1 MNRAGKKQRERAR
14 KQRRAERKAA
24 GVPASTTSVT
34 APVLGATAVKI
45 DTTLS
50 WHIART
56 LPRMGTRALK
66 GLEDLKVDWYLPR
79 TSEVVV
85 RRGRRVVRSTPLLMR
100 TVFIG
105 VRDAGHL
112 AQARSKPGV
121 AEIVSHP
128 EPEGGPEGNIVSLV
142 MRPARLDPVE
152 LQRLADRLAE
162 AEIVQPTGIRVG
174 HSVLVREGPFAS
186 FPGVVE
192 AILPNDRVKV
202 GVSLFGRMSPIVL
215 DIAQVA
221 SI

>member
-1 MNRAGKKQRERAR
+1 MNRVGKKQRERAR

-24 GVPASTTSVT
+24 GASTSKANVT
-34 APVLGATAVKI
+34 APVLGAAAVRI
-45 DTTLS
+45 DPALS

-56 LPRMGTRALK
+56 LPRMGARALK
-66 GLEDLKVDWYLPR
+66 ALEESRVDWYLPR

-105 VRDAGHL
+105 VRDADHL
-112 AQARSKPGV
+112 AKARSQAGV
-121 AEIVSHP
+121 SEIVSHP
-128 EPEGGPEGNIVSLV
+128 EPENGPEGNIVSLV
-142 MRPARLDPVE
+142 MRPARLDPAE

-162 AEIVQPTGIRVG
+162 AEVVQTTGIRVG
-174 HSVLVREGPFAS
+174 QSVLVREGPFAS

-192 AILPNDRVKV
+192 AIMPNDRVKV

-215 DIAQVA
+215 DLAQVQRV
-221 SI
+221 

>member
-24 GVPASTTSVT
+24 GVRIAAPSVT
-34 APVLGATAVKI
+34 APVLGATAVQI
-45 DTTLS
+45 DPGLS

-66 GLEDLKVDWYLPR
+66 ALEEAQVDYYLPHL
-79 TSEVVV
+79 SEVVV

-105 VRDAGHL
+105 VRDADHL
-112 AQARSKPGV
+112 AEARSRTGV

-128 EPEGGPEGNIVSLV
+128 EPEDGPEGNIISLV
-142 MRPARLDPVE
+142 MRPARLDPDE

-162 AEIVQPTGIRVG
+162 ADIAQPTGISVG
-174 HSVLVREGPFAS
+174 QSVLVREGPFAG
-186 FPGVVE
+186 FPATVE
-192 AILPNDRVKV
+192 AILPNDRIRV
-202 GVSLFGRMSPIVL
+202 GVSLFGRMSPIML
-215 DIAQVA
+215 DLAHVQSV
-221 SI
+221 

>member
-24 GVPASTTSVT
+24 GAPATKASVA

-45 DTTLS
+45 DPALS

-56 LPRMGTRALK
+56 LPRMSERALK
-66 GLEDLKVDWYLPR
+66 ALKDAEGDWYQPR

-112 AQARSKPGV
+112 DRARAQPGV

-128 EPEGGPEGNIVSLV
+128 EVEAGPSGNVEQLV
-142 MRPARLDPVE
+142 RRPARLDPAR
-152 LQRLADRLAE
+152 LQRFADALAISE
-162 AEIVQPTGIRVG
+162 TVEPVG
-174 HSVLVREGPFAS
+174 VRIGQDVVVMTGPFAS
-186 FPGVVE
+186 FPAVVE
-192 AILPNDRVKV
+192 AVLPGDRIKVALNIL
-202 GVSLFGRMSPIVL
+202 GRSSSIRL
-215 DIAQVA
+215 GIADIHPV
-221 SI
+221 

>member
-24 GVPASTTSVT
+24 GVPAAKVSVA

-45 DTTLS
+45 DPDLS

-56 LPRMGTRALK
+56 LPRMGERALK
-66 GLEDLKVDWYLPR
+66 ALKEAQVDWYQPR

-105 VRDAGHL
+105 VRDASHL
-112 AQARSKPGV
+112 SQARSRPGV

-128 EPEGGPEGNIVSLV
+128 ELEGGPEGNIASLV
-142 MRPARLDPVE
+142 MRPARLDPEE

-162 AEIVQPTGIRVG
+162 AEIVQPTGISVG
-174 HSVLVREGPFAS
+174 QSVLVREGPFAS

-192 AILPNDRVKV
+192 AILPNDSLRVAM
-202 GVSLFGRMSPIVL
+202 SIFGRTSKLTLEITK
-215 DIAQVA
+215 IAT
-221 SI
+221 I

>member
-24 GVPASTTSVT
+24 GVSAAKASVA

-45 DTTLS
+45 DPALS

-56 LPRMGTRALK
+56 LPRMGERALK
-66 GLEDLKVDWYLPR
+66 ALKEAQVDWYQPR

-105 VRDAGHL
+105 VRDVDHL
-112 AQARSKPGV
+112 AQARAQPGV
-121 AEIVSHP
+121 AEIISHP
-128 EPEGGPEGNIVSLV
+128 EPEGGPEGNIACLV
-142 MRPARLDPVE
+142 MRPARLDPDE

-162 AEIVQPTGIRVG
+162 AEVIQPTGISVG
-174 HSVLVREGPFAS
+174 QSVLVREGPFTS

-192 AILPNDRVKV
+192 AILPNDRVRV
-202 GVSLFGRMSPIVL
+202 GVSLFGRLSPIVL
-215 DIAQVA
+215 DLAQVQRV
-221 SI
+221 